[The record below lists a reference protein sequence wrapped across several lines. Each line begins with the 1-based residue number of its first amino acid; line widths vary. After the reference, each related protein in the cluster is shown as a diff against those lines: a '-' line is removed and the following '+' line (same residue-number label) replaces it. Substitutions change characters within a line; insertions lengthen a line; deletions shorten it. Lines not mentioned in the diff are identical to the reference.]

1 MVAVT
6 ESEAHKLPDVV
17 GIGTTNP
24 LAGAVAL
31 MVEGIVNY
39 NTPAG

>member
-17 GIGTTNP
+17 GTGTNP

-39 NTPAG
+39 NTPTG

>member
-1 MVAVT
+1 
-6 ESEAHKLPDVV
+6 V
-17 GIGTTNP
+17 GVGTANP

-39 NTPAG
+39 NTPTG